1 MSEIFEALTIAHDRS
16 VKRLVEQQVDKS
28 EAEEPKAPAS
38 APPPFALSHGRVRIY
53 LVLAFFAMGLV
64 LLATNYGFNAK
75 GQLGKGQPIDG
86 VAFEATVRPASEFG
100 ITADLTGTV
109 SAINVKVG
117 DAVKQGQ
124 PLLRMDGREAEMA
137 MRQASVDLEAA
148 KSNLDNFGA
157 QLAEANARVAVSQRE
172 EQQVPTRQ
180 WRDSPERATAAYDL
194 ALNNY
199 KRAKALYE
207 AGVMPKQELDGR
219 ETELRIAKDDLEN
232 AKKLAGV
239 SSQLKQDQTV
249 QASLQAKVTREQLQE
264 QLRQAQLKYQRAK
277 EQAESK
283 VVRATQDGVVSEI
296 PVHLGD
302 HVFAGTLLVRLA
314 ELEHMVAEVPV
325 AARMIEQ
332 LKVGQRAQV
341 GLPSSSPPRQI
352 EGIIRLINPLPSP
365 NMTHSVEVE
374 FDNPTL
380 LLLAGQAAEVRF
392 SRL

>member
-1 MSEIFEALTIAHDRS
+1 VSEIFEALTIAHDRA
-16 VKRLVEQQVDKS
+16 VERLVERQVETTEEDK
-28 EAEEPKAPAS
+28 PNDPT
-38 APPPFALSHGRVRIY
+38 PVPQPFVLSHGRVRIY

-64 LLATNYGFNAK
+64 LLATNFGFKAK
-75 GQLGKGQPIDG
+75 GQSGKTQPIEG
-86 VAFEATVRPASEFG
+86 VAFEATIRPASEFG

-109 SAINVKVG
+109 SAVDVKIG
-117 DAVKQGQ
+117 DAVKKGQ

-137 MRQASVDLEAA
+137 LRQASVDLQAA
-148 KSNLDNFGA
+148 KANLDDFGA
-157 QLAEANARVAVSQRE
+157 QLAEANARVAVTQRE

-249 QASLQAKVTREQLQE
+249 QANLQAMVTREQLQE
-264 QLRQAQLKYQRAK
+264 QLRQAQLKYQQAK
-277 EQAESK
+277 DQAEAK
-283 VVRATQDGVVSEI
+283 IVRATQDGVVSEI

-302 HVFAGTLLVRLA
+302 HVFAGTLLIRLA

-325 AARMIEQ
+325 TARMIEQ

-341 GLPSSSPPRQI
+341 GLPSYPSSQI
-352 EGIIRLINPLPSP
+352 EGTIRLINPLPSP
-365 NMTHSVEVE
+365 NMTHTVEVE

-380 LLLAGQAAEVRF
+380 LLLAGQGAQVRF
-392 SRL
+392 SKL

>member
-1 MSEIFEALTIAHDRS
+1 VSEIFEALTIAQDRA
-16 VKRLVEQQVDKS
+16 VERLVERQVDKT
-28 EAEEPKAPAS
+28 EPHVPKEPTS
-38 APPPFALSHGRVRIY
+38 PPQPFALSHGRVRTY
-53 LVLAFFAMGLV
+53 LVIAFLAMGLV
-64 LLATNYGFNAK
+64 LLVTNYGFKAR
-75 GQLGKGQPIDG
+75 GQLATGQPIDG
-86 VAFEATVRPASEFG
+86 VAFEATIRPASEFG

-109 SAINVKVG
+109 SALNVKVG
-117 DAVKQGQ
+117 DAVKKGQ
-124 PLLRMDGREAEMA
+124 ALLRMDGREAEMVLQ
-137 MRQASVDLEAA
+137 QANVDLQAA

-157 QLAEANARVAVSQRE
+157 ELAEANARVAVSQRE

-194 ALNNY
+194 AFNNY

-249 QASLQAKVTREQLQE
+249 QANLQAMVTRQQLQE

-277 EQAESK
+277 DQAETK
-283 VVRATQDGVVSEI
+283 IVRATQDGVVSEI

-314 ELEHMVAEVPV
+314 ELEYMVAEVPV
-325 AARMIEQ
+325 AARMIDQ

-341 GLPSSSPPRQI
+341 GLLSSSSPLQI
-352 EGIIRLINPLPSP
+352 EGTIRLINPLPSP
-365 NMTHSVEVE
+365 NMTHTVEVE

-380 LLLAGQAAEVRF
+380 LLLAGQEAEVHF
-392 SRL
+392 SKL